1 MMTNPIIT
9 TGELS
14 NVVTFKANYPGHID
28 LHIVA
33 EYRHNNDFIVLTS
46 QAAELLANQLAT
58 AIDEAR
64 EMAKQ
69 MPLFKEAE

>member
-33 EYRHNNDFIVLTS
+33 EYRHNNDFIVLTA
-46 QAAELLANQLAT
+46 QAAELLANQLVA
-58 AIDEAR
+58 AVREAR
-64 EMAKQ
+64 EMAEQ
-69 MPLFKEAE
+69 MPLFKETK